1 VTLLPFLLLITQS
14 YNFEV
19 SSNIDHLH
27 YLHTQSSI
35 LTMRSISLAAFLSI
49 QSAAAFVPAAPNNA
63 AARASSVTAV
73 NLVPEQSRQLVTFSQ
88 DYFAKKAKESASK
101 ASQLSSSRRRRSGF
115 TAVAT
120 NLVTRLVGKESRSN
134 DQEITSTLTHAHHAE
149 GEVVYPIVGSR
160 LVEGRALPSADQV
173 AACNLPLVDKEEE
186 VFGFWTSTQGG
197 DALWM

>member
-1 VTLLPFLLLITQS
+1 
-14 YNFEV
+14 
-19 SSNIDHLH
+19 
-27 YLHTQSSI
+27 
-35 LTMRSISLAAFLSI
+35 MRCISLAAFLFI
-49 QSAAAFVPAAPNNA
+49 QSAVAFAPASSTNT
-63 AARASSVTAV
+63 AARASSATAV
-73 NLVPEQSRQLVTFSQ
+73 NLVPEQSRQLVAFSQ

-101 ASQLSSSRRRRSGF
+101 ASQLSSSRSSPRRRRNSF

-134 DQEITSTLTHAHHAE
+134 DEITPTLTHAHHAE

-173 AACNLPLVDKEEE
+173 TSCNLPLVDNKEE
-186 VFGFWTSTQGG
+186 VIGFWTTAQGG